1 MIDTANICLHCCL
14 PKGRPGGCDKCGGH
28 APGMEVETH
37 PMFLPPGTILRDQYL
52 IGRVLGHGGFGVTY
66 LCLDINLKL
75 RVAIKEYLPTGE
87 NLASRHT
94 DRLTVAPYPGKS
106 RDAYTYGL
114 QKFIEEGQALA
125 RFANH
130 PNIVTVLNF
139 FEAHGTAYLVMLFLE
154 GGDLGHHIKKHG
166 GRLPEEEA
174 VQIITMVL
182 DGLKA
187 VHREGMLHRDISP
200 DNIFL
205 TNEGT
210 VQLIDFGSARAAI
223 GRKSTNISKIV
234 KAGYSP
240 FEQYKTDSREDAYT
254 DLYAVGATL
263 YHVVTGQA
271 PPEATDRRDQDTL
284 IDPADI
290 PGLQISLSL
299 QRVVNRALSMKPEDR
314 FQAAADMLGALWARE
329 AIEPQPRSAQVSEH
343 EPKPEQEPS
352 PAPPLKKSPE
362 REAPEDLS
370 YFDKM
375 AQVAMESDTH
385 REDLQRKS
393 GRAWEQVQK
402 VVSSGLPSS
411 QKAEVVRR
419 FVADFGEDNEHGAEA
434 KHFLADLETEESG
447 TTARGGM
454 QTASGVKKGFNP
466 SFPRANVISVLISFV
481 VCVLF
486 GAILDYYSPDYD
498 SSTNM
503 LLFSSFG
510 LMSGVVLVQQKG
522 WLFNVAMTASTVNL
536 MFLIVCGYG

>member
-1 MIDTANICLHCCL
+1 MIDTANICLQCCL

-154 GGDLGHHIKKHG
+154 GGDLAHHIEKKG

-187 VHREGMLHRDISP
+187 VHKQGMLHRDVSP

-263 YHVVTGQA
+263 YQILTGQC
-271 PPEATDRRDQDTL
+271 PPEANDRL
-284 IDPADI
+284 GEDPLVPVGEI
-290 PGLQISLSL
+290 PGVNLNERTGDAVMKSLAMSP
-299 QRVVNRALSMKPEDR
+299 ADR
-314 FQAAADMLGALWARE
+314 FQSADEMLVALWGGAEEAKRPSGETNGALPGKVPPQESNSVPAEGEKATTTGAFDSSYYDEIAKTARRVDSE
-329 AIEPQPRSAQVSEH
+329 REEFQRCAESAWKQVQTVVASSIADEKKKEVVERFLSDFGADKDYRDRAESTLAQIGSEDFSARR
-343 EPKPEQEPS
+343 EERDRPI
-352 PAPPLKKSPE
+352 KKETTSTDMRDVARSPE
-362 REAPEDLS
+362 LFLS
-370 YFDKM
+370 M
-375 AQVAMESDTH
+375 MGA
-385 REDLQRKS
+385 
-393 GRAWEQVQK
+393 
-402 VVSSGLPSS
+402 SSEVGDSAVPPSELKFPYGIS
-411 QKAEVVRR
+411 R
-419 FVADFGEDNEHGAEA
+419 
-434 KHFLADLETEESG
+434 
-447 TTARGGM
+447 TTIIY
-454 QTASGVKKGFNP
+454 T
-466 SFPRANVISVLISFV
+466 VITL
-481 VCVLF
+481 L
-486 GAILDYYSPDYD
+486 
-498 SSTNM
+498 
-503 LLFSSFG
+503 LLFSPIFFF
-510 LMSGVVLVQQKG
+510 LFVFLDELV
-522 WLFNVAMTASTVNL
+522 F
-536 MFLIVCGYG
+536 